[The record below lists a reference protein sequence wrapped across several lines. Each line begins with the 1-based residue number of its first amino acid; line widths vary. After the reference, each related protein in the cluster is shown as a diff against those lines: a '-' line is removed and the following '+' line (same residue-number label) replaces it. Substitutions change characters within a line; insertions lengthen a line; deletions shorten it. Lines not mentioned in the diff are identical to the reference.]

1 MSLSDRYLTTRN
13 LTMAKSATV
22 LNLDK
27 RWYSAYEPNWDNR
40 FFRELLLP
48 AIDSTKTVLDY
59 GAGRGHVPHMNF
71 KGIAK
76 FVAGI
81 DPDKAV
87 FENPYLDE
95 AKVLELPAGIIPY
108 PDATFD
114 IVFADNVMEHIEHP
128 DTVFHEIARVLKPGG
143 RFFAKTPNKWHYVP
157 LIARCTPT
165 WFHKAVNKRR
175 GREEHDTF
183 PTCYACNSPADV
195 QKYAAHSGLRV
206 VQTRVIEGRP
216 EYLRFNAL
224 TYFCGFLF
232 ERLVNST
239 TLFQPIRCVLMFEVQ
254 KP

>member
-1 MSLSDRYLTTRN
+1 MRLSDRYLPTRN

-128 DTVFHEIARVLKPGG
+128 DTGEMCLSQIGSHCANPSLQHARAITSPLRIAQVAC
-143 RFFAKTPNKWHYVP
+143 FY
-157 LIARCTPT
+157 
-165 WFHKAVNKRR
+165 R
-175 GREEHDTF
+175 GSA
-183 PTCYACNSPADV
+183 PP
-195 QKYAAHSGLRV
+195 
-206 VQTRVIEGRP
+206 P
-216 EYLRFNAL
+216 
-224 TYFCGFLF
+224 
-232 ERLVNST
+232 
-239 TLFQPIRCVLMFEVQ
+239 
-254 KP
+254 